1 MNNDFMAWCDYCRRL
16 VPLSQLYP
24 IWDSYCFC
32 AECAA
37 TITAKIQEPPSSLL
51 TAPGADTGVS

>member
-51 TAPGADTGVS
+51 IAPEPASGVS